1 MVFIEITSFTGD
13 LKRLLSDDEY
23 RAFQQ
28 HLADNPAA
36 GDVIQGTGGLRKVRW
51 AQAGRGKSGGVRV
64 IYHWVPTAHQI
75 RLLMVYPKSMKADLS
90 KAEKATLKKIVE
102 KWNG

>member
-1 MVFIEITSFTGD
+1 MIFIEITSFTEA
-13 LKRLLSDDEY
+13 LRTLLSDEEY

-28 HLADNPAA
+28 FLLSNPTA

-51 AQAGRGKSGGVRV
+51 GQVGKGKSGGVRV
-64 IYHWVPTAHQI
+64 IYHWAPALRHI
-75 RLLMVYPKSMKADLS
+75 RLLMVYPKSRKTDLNN
-90 KAEKATLKKIVE
+90 AEKAALKKIVE